1 MAENTRGINF
11 AELVE
16 ARKEE
21 MEGML
26 PGFYTTVELNGRS
39 AKVYSKSASVASAPK
54 SVNLNAKKKNK

>member
-1 MAENTRGINF
+1 MAENTRGISF

-39 AKVYSKSASVASAPK
+39 AKVYSKSAGLGGEAPK
-54 SVNLNAKKKNK
+54 FVKGKKNKQ